1 MNEDSSLVQLH
12 WPDEID
18 DPVVALL
25 RSGAYRLLE
34 QAIEAE
40 VEACVVS
47 TKDLRP
53 ARGQVHLVRHG
64 GSTS

>member
-12 WPDEID
+12 WPDEVD
-18 DPVVALL
+18 DPVIAFL

-40 VEACVVS
+40 VDACVW
-47 TKDLRP
+47 
-53 ARGQVHLVRHG
+53 GQRR
-64 GSTS
+64 T